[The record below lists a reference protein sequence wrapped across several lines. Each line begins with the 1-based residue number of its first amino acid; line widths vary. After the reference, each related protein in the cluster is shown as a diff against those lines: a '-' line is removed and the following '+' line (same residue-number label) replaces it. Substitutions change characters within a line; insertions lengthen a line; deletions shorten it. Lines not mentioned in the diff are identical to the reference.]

1 MKRLIICFLTLVS
14 LSAFAQDEVIPD
26 LYGNK
31 ESLDKLKDK
40 TLKAELAT
48 FTDAGSNI
56 KSETARVTGI
66 PLTKY
71 SDTYCIFEE
80 ESAKF
85 KIVTGNFNRSL
96 HKYTA
101 INGDTIKIDNKPF
114 FGTDGE
120 LPTKQINSIFV
131 IIGSDTVK
139 IPKIAFTDLCQP
151 SMSWKEDN
159 ETVGFLRVYSSVDK
173 KRFYIHMQN
182 SDGAGY
188 YEVTFMIRNKKYVGR
203 VIDYGF

>member
-1 MKRLIICFLTLVS
+1 MIYFFAIIS
-14 LSAFAQDEVIPD
+14 LNAFAQDDVIPD
-26 LYGNK
+26 LRGDK

-40 TLKAELAT
+40 TLKAELST

-56 KSETARVTGI
+56 KNKTVNVLGI
-66 PLTKY
+66 PLTEY
-71 SDTYCIFEE
+71 SDAYSIFEE
-80 ESAKF
+80 DSAKF

-96 HKYTA
+96 HKYSA
-101 INGDTIKIDNKPF
+101 INGDNIKIDNKPF
-114 FGTDGE
+114 YGTDGN

-139 IPKIAFTDLCQP
+139 IPKIAFTDLYQP
-151 SMSWKEDN
+151 SLSWKEDSK
-159 ETVGFLRVYSSVDK
+159 TVGFLRVYSSTDK

-182 SDGAGY
+182 SDGAGF